1 MDRQNLRR
9 LLLRYNSIYKD
20 TDQVYHQFARAFG
33 LSDCAFWILYLLE
46 ESDRT
51 YTQAEICDTLSFAR
65 QTVNSALKSMQAQG
79 TIHLVPDEHSKKNK
93 LVCLTPQGEQFVRVT
108 VDRVID
114 AELSTLEQFS
124 PEERELFLNL
134 NHKYAV
140 CLRREEEKLLA
151 SLPENEK
158 SNCE

>member
-1 MDRQNLRR
+1 MDRQKLHQM
-9 LLLRYNSIYKD
+9 LLRYNSIYKD

-33 LSDCAFWILYLLE
+33 LSDCAFWILYLLQ

-65 QTVNSALKSMQAQG
+65 QTVNSALKNMQAQG
-79 TIHLVPDEHSKKNK
+79 MIRLVPDSRNKKNK
-93 LVCLTPQGEQFVRVT
+93 LLCLTAQGERSVEET

-124 PEERELFLNL
+124 PEEREMFLAL
-134 NHKYAV
+134 NQKYAL
-140 CLRREEEKLLA
+140 CLRKEGNKLLE
-151 SLPENEK
+151 SLPEKEK
-158 SNCE
+158 

>member
-1 MDRQNLRR
+1 MDRQKLHQ

-20 TDQVYHQFARAFG
+20 TDQVYHRLARAFG
-33 LSDCAFWILYLLE
+33 LSDCAFWILYLLQ

-65 QTVNSALKSMQAQG
+65 QTVNSAMKNMQAQG
-79 TIHLVPDEHSKKNK
+79 ILRLVPDARSKKNK
-93 LVCLTPQGEQFVRVT
+93 LICLTPQGEQLAQKT

-124 PEERELFLNL
+124 PEEREIFLAL
-134 NHKYAV
+134 NQKYAV
-140 CLRREEEKLLA
+140 CLRREGEKLLA
-151 SLPENEK
+151 AWPENEK
-158 SNCE
+158 M

>member
-1 MDRQNLRR
+1 MDRQKLHQ

-20 TDQVYHQFARAFG
+20 TDQVYHRLARAFG
-33 LSDCAFWILYLLE
+33 LSDCAFWILYLLQ

-65 QTVNSALKSMQAQG
+65 QTVNSAMKNMQSQG
-79 TIHLVPDEHSKKNK
+79 ILRLVPDARSKKNK
-93 LVCLTPQGEQFVRVT
+93 LICLTPQGEQLAQKT

-124 PEERELFLNL
+124 PEERETFLAL
-134 NHKYAV
+134 NQKYAV
-140 CLRREEEKLLA
+140 CLRREGEKLLA
-151 SLPENEK
+151 AWPKNEK
-158 SNCE
+158 I

>member
-1 MDRQNLRR
+1 MDRQKLHQM
-9 LLLRYNSIYKD
+9 LLRYNSIYKD

-33 LSDCAFWILYLLE
+33 LSDCAFWILYLLQ

-65 QTVNSALKSMQAQG
+65 QTVNSALKNMQAQG
-79 TIHLVPDEHSKKNK
+79 MIRLVPDSRNKKNK
-93 LVCLTPQGEQFVRVT
+93 HLCLTAQGEQFVEET

-124 PEERELFLNL
+124 PEEREMFLVL
-134 NHKYAV
+134 NQKYSL
-140 CLRREEEKLLA
+140 CLRKEGNKLLE
-151 SLPENEK
+151 SLPEKEK
-158 SNCE
+158 